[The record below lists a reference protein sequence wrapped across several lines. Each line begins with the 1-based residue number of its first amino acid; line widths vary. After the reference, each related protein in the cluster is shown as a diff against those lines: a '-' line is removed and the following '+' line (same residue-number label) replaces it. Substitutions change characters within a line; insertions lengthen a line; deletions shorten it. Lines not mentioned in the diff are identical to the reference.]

1 MDMSEEAPEASEH
14 IEVVFH
20 VFSHGRDIWTE
31 HFACALAYYQRWKKR
46 YRCARL
52 YIEVYTDRT
61 NDVVIHEDCLLA
73 VGEFPS

>member
-1 MDMSEEAPEASEH
+1 MDMSEEAQEAAEH

-31 HFACALAYYQRWKKR
+31 NLAIALGYYKRWKKR
-46 YRCARL
+46 SRCARL
-52 YIEVYTDRT
+52 YIEVYTDRQ
-61 NDVVIHEDCLLA
+61 NDVMIHEDCLLA